1 MKSLGPSAS
10 DEYVELMPQIR
21 VDLSDDLY
29 VSVKEHG
36 LSPADLLQAA
46 IQDELRRQEL
56 SAETENISLNSSTR
70 SENLLRL
77 PWRKPRHS
85 WVVSVQAALARRQV
99 DRSCPGLGRIEP
111 PERTETGECGTHR
124 SAVARRVLAAKD
136 VTG

>member
-21 VDLSDDLY
+21 VDLPDDLY

-56 SAETENISLNSSTR
+56 SAETERYLAELIDEVGEPS
-70 SENLLRL
+70 
-77 PWRKPRHS
+77 K
-85 WVVSVQAALARRQV
+85 AAMAKAEALV
-99 DRSCPGLGRIEP
+99 GRI
-111 PERTETGECGTHR
+111 RASGTGE
-124 SAVARRVLAAKD
+124 AA
-136 VTG
+136 G